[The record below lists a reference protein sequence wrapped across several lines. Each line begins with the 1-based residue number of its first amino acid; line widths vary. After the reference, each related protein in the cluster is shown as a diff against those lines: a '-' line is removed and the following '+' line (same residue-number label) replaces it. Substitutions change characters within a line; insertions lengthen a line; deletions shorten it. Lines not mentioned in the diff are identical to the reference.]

1 MAELSTIAR
10 PYARAAFE
18 SASALRAVPAWSE
31 ALSRAAAV
39 VSDARVKALI
49 GNPHVPAVELTR
61 VIYEISTG
69 AVAPTNTP
77 APPPRAR
84 EELGNFLRLLAQN
97 RRLPLLPEIALQ
109 FEALREEAEN
119 VASVEVR
126 SARELTREQAQSLR
140 VALERR
146 LGRTVKLSARIDPS
160 LLGGAVVQ
168 YGDFVFD
175 GSLRR
180 SLELMG
186 SAISGA

>member
-18 SASALRAVPAWSE
+18 SASAGRALGAWSV

-39 VSDARVKALI
+39 VSDARVKHLI
-49 GNPHVPAVELTR
+49 GNPHVPVTELTQM
-61 VIYEISTG
+61 IYELSIGTDTT
-69 AVAPTNTP
+69 AAT
-77 APPPRAR
+77 AA
-84 EELGNFLRLLAQN
+84 ELGRSHQELRNLLQLLAQN
-97 RRLPLLPEIALQ
+97 RRLPLLPAIALQ
-109 FEALREEAEN
+109 FEALRAEAEN
-119 VASVEVR
+119 IATVEVR
-126 SARELTREQAQSLR
+126 SARELTDAQAQRLR
-140 VALERR
+140 SALERR
-146 LGRTVKLSARIDPS
+146 LGRTVKLSARVEPG

>member
-18 SASALRAVPAWSE
+18 SASALHALPSWTE
-31 ALSRAAAV
+31 ALARAAAV
-39 VSDARVKALI
+39 VSDVRVKALI
-49 GNPHVPAVELTR
+49 GNPGVPAAELTR
-61 VIYEISTG
+61 MIYELSAG
-69 AVAPTNTP
+69 AASPAD
-77 APPPRAR
+77 APPAASRSR
-84 EELGNFLRLLAQN
+84 DELRNLLQLLAQN

-109 FEALREEAEN
+109 FDALRADAEN
-119 VASVEVR
+119 IATVEVR
-126 SARELTREQAQSLR
+126 SARELTHEQAQRLR
-140 VALERR
+140 AALERR
-146 LGRTVKLSARIDPS
+146 LGRTVKLSAQIDPA

>member
-1 MAELSTIAR
+1 MAEQSTIAR

-18 SASALRAVPAWSE
+18 SASAVHALGPWSE

-39 VSDARVKALI
+39 MSDERVKKLI
-49 GNPHVPAVELTR
+49 GNPHVPAMELTA
-61 VIYEISTG
+61 VIYDLSAG
-69 AVAPTNTP
+69 AASPTD
-77 APPPRAR
+77 APPASARSR
-84 EELGNFLRLLAQN
+84 EELGNFLQLLAQN

-119 VASVEVR
+119 IATVEVR
-126 SARELTREQAQSLR
+126 SARELTHEQAQRLR
-140 VALERR
+140 SALERR

-168 YGDFVFD
+168 YGDLVFD